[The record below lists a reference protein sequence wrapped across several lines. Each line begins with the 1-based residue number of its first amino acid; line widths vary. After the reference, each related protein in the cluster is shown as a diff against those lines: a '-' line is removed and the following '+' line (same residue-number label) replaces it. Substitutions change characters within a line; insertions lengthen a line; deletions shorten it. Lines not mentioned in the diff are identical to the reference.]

1 MVCQACTMYSDKVG
15 GSRRRQSWGAAGP
28 MGFCRDGA
36 GEKQSGITGGA
47 QATADLLLPLYPKN
61 YERTCK
67 VIDNEVL
74 N

>member
-15 GSRRRQSWGAAGP
+15 GSRRRQSWGAAGL

-47 QATADLLLPLYPKN
+47 QATADLLLPLYPKTMK
-61 YERTCK
+61 EHAK
-67 VIDNEVL
+67 S
-74 N
+74 